1 MLNKTDKKISFFK
14 VCERLI
20 RKNSWNELCSMHFTY
35 IGKAKIP
42 ECNEKKIM
50 KHVNGMYHAKYDTSK
65 EAQEK

>member
-1 MLNKTDKKISFFK
+1 MNCAQCISHG
-14 VCERLI
+14 C
-20 RKNSWNELCSMHFTY
+20 